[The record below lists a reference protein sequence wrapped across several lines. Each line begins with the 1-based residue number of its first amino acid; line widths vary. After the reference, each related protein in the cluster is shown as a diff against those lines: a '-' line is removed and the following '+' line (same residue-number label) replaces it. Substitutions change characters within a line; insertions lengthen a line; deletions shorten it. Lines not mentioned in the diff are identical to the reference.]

1 MCKSQLYSYVN
12 HFIAAHFCHIKQVTK
27 TQGLD
32 PDNIFLSQISDVS
45 KKSSAPIY

>member
-12 HFIAAHFCHIKQVTK
+12 HFIAAHLCHIKQVTK

-32 PDNIFLSQISDVS
+32 PDNIFYHND
-45 KKSSAPIY
+45 